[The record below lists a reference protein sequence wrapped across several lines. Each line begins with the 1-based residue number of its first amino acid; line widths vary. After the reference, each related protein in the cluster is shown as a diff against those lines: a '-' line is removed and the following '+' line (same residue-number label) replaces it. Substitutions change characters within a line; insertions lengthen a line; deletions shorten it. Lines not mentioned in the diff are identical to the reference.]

1 MIAPDSRL
9 MPVVFAG
16 HGSPMNA
23 IEDNRWSRGFAALAD
38 LVPRPRA
45 ILAISAHWY
54 VDGTFV
60 TANATPRTIHDFGG
74 FPRPLYEIEYPASGH
89 ADLAR
94 RVVDIL
100 GDEPA
105 APSMDWGLDH
115 GTWSVLRWMYPNADV
130 PVIQL
135 SIDRRQSPKHHV
147 ATGRALAPLRA
158 EGVLIL
164 ASGNVVHN
172 LRDAGAR
179 MRSGDVETPDWAHRF
194 DDDVSRVLEQ
204 HDGDALQKLWTDSD
218 LGRRAHPVPD
228 HWFPL
233 LYAAGASNDLDEVTF
248 LSEGFDWGSISMRN
262 VVFGELAGVVANR

>member
-1 MIAPDSRL
+1 MIASDSRI

-54 VDGTFV
+54 VDGTRV
-60 TANATPRTIHDFGG
+60 MANAMPRTIHDFGG

-89 ADLAR
+89 ADLAQ
-94 RVVDIL
+94 RVIDIL
-100 GDEPA
+100 SEELA

-115 GTWSVLRWMYPNADV
+115 GTWSVLRWMYPHADV

-135 SIDRRQSPKHHV
+135 SIDRRLGPQHHV
-147 ATGRALAPLRA
+147 AIGRALAPLRA

-172 LRDAGAR
+172 LRDAGSR
-179 MRSGDVETPDWAHRF
+179 MRSGSVETPDWARRF
-194 DDDVSRVLEQ
+194 DDDVSQALEQ
-204 HDGDALQKLWTDSD
+204 HDSDTLQKLWSDSD
-218 LGRRAHPVPD
+218 LGRLAHPVPD

-233 LYAAGASNDLDEVTF
+233 LYAAGASNDRDAVRF
-248 LSEGFDWGSISMRN
+248 SSEGFDWGSISMRN
-262 VVFGELAGVVANR
+262 VVFG